1 MPRPALRKD
10 SSIVD
15 KESAHAAL
23 AKILDAARANF
34 ERGIQGKRAVFERYL
49 QTRVNW
55 LRAQLTR
62 EAENSGTLE
71 MNNLEVLRILKP
83 HVLPKEL
90 RTPSKGL
97 MPPPPPPSSL
107 SALKTIRRMAGRPR
121 MVQASTTAAKKF
133 RSALN
138 CSTTVASTTAGES
151 LLVST
156 PRNIPTKPAEKRLKK
171 DTSVSDISI
180 TKTGRPRRAAAR
192 MATVKLSSAFLNQSP
207 IDKKPMTSVYD
218 RDSVLF
224 ASSGS
229 PVSNPFAHLNAS
241 VIEEINKILVSRVA
255 KH

>member
-151 LLVST
+151 LVCSCSEFALACT
-156 PRNIPTKPAEKRLKK
+156 WK
-171 DTSVSDISI
+171 
-180 TKTGRPRRAAAR
+180 
-192 MATVKLSSAFLNQSP
+192 
-207 IDKKPMTSVYD
+207 
-218 RDSVLF
+218 VL
-224 ASSGS
+224 
-229 PVSNPFAHLNAS
+229 L
-241 VIEEINKILVSRVA
+241 KILSGTSLFLDLPTSILRALIPEEMIPVGEACHFLRFLVFTLPCCLSA
-255 KH
+255 CLNSP